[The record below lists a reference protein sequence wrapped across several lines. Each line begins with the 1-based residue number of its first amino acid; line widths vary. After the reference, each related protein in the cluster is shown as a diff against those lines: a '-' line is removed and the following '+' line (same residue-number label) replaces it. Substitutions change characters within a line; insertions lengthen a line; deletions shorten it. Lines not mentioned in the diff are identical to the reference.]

1 MEFTFDET
9 QQGIR
14 DLAAQIFEGQ
24 ATVDRVREAEA
35 GDERFDRKLWAELA
49 KADLI
54 GLSVPESAGG
64 SGLGMLE
71 LCLVLEQQGKRVAPV
86 PLVWTVVAAQAL
98 ADDGNHGDL
107 ITRVIAGDAVLT
119 LAVQEAFGADLLAPT
134 TLAKQEGDRWM
145 LTGSKPAVPAG
156 HVAERVLVAATADDG
171 AALFLVDPAA
181 EGVSRELAVATDRS
195 RVAHLSFDG
204 TPAIRLQ
211 TDLGRTVERLLT
223 GLSAVQLGVCTEAIR
238 VTAEYTS
245 NRHQFGR
252 PLSTNQGVLLRAADA
267 YIDTQAM
274 EVTLWNAAWLQDQ
287 GRDASDAVLVAAWW
301 AKDAGQRVVHAT
313 QHLHGGMGADIDYP
327 IHRHFLWG
335 KTIEMALGGA
345 SETLARL
352 GKRLAEATR

>member
-54 GLSVPESAGG
+54 GLSVPEAAGG

-71 LCLVLEQQGKRVAPV
+71 LTLVLEQQGKRVAPV

-98 ADDGNHGDL
+98 ADDGGHADL
-107 ITRVIAGDAVLT
+107 VTRAIAGDAVLT
-119 LAVQEAFGADLLAPT
+119 LALQEAFGSDPLAPT
-134 TLAKQEGDRWM
+134 TTAKRDGDQWV
-145 LTGSKPAVPAG
+145 LTGTKPAVPAG
-156 HVAERVLVAATADDG
+156 HVAERVLVTASADDG
-171 AALFLVDPAA
+171 VALFLLDPTSS
-181 EGVSRELAVATDRS
+181 GVQSEIATATDRS
-195 RVAHLSFDG
+195 RVAHLTLDG
-204 TPAIRLQ
+204 ASAVRL
-211 TDLGRTVERLLT
+211 DADVARTIERVLT
-223 GLSAVQLGVCTEAIR
+223 GLAAIQLGVCTEAIR

-274 EVTLWNAAWLQDQ
+274 EVTLWKAAWLQDQ
-287 GRDASDAVLVAAWW
+287 GRDATDAVLVAAWW

-335 KTIEMALGGA
+335 KTIEMAVGGA